1 MGLLELVKKQINIT
15 SDENLKIEYMKA
27 NDIYDILKF
36 LKEDFEDFILVK
48 RDLVLNETDLIS
60 CYKGIVFT
68 TKPKTLNSF
77 DAVKKLEENKNIKV
91 VELKNIGLN
100 FISCGEILYA
110 FSEIQPDSEFPNVLK
125 IYPVHKKIF
134 EENISA
140 QNNNN
145 NINIE
150 ISDNAITKKFNHKTN
165 IQTAIQN
172 ENHEIESREKR
183 EKKLILKELFRIFNE
198 EFTVVRIE
206 FWGDIE
212 DKKIGLT
219 RFYNCHGI
227 SKGRLMGSW
236 KLFDKDQLNTILDKG
251 LKKKIIDALSK
262 EFSISLGVSYGKII
276 HNKDKEDFKKRAED
290 IEKDYLDYLR
300 GINKN
305 NTIGNIKIRVAF
317 NPEEAVN
324 SSRNQLSKYLKGLKP
339 NISEF
344 ERIKYNYDVDKFVKE
359 AFADIDTNDFASK
372 VILKKIFTNFTED
385 QWEDDNFI
393 EVIKDA
399 CGNEKNRKFFSEE
412 FSAKFNQLIKRL
424 DYKNK
429 NSNKHS

>member
-27 NDIYDILKF
+27 NDISDILKF

-48 RDLVLNETDLIS
+48 RDLALNETDLIS

-110 FSEIQPDSEFPNVLK
+110 FSEIQPDSEIPNVLK

-150 ISDNAITKKFNHKTN
+150 ISDNAITKKFSHKPN
-165 IQTAIQN
+165 IQTEIQN
-172 ENHEIESREKR
+172 ENHKIESREKR

-251 LKKKIIDALSK
+251 TLDCVLCGDNSVPNAAKMMGEMYRLLAPGGHYMVIT
-262 EFSISLGVSYGKII
+262 YG
-276 HNKDKEDFKKRAED
+276 D
-290 IEKDYLDYLR
+290 
-300 GINKN
+300 
-305 NTIGNIKIRVAF
+305 
-317 NPEEAVN
+317 PEV
-324 SSRNQLSKYLKGLKP
+324 RKKYLETQQWASLT
-339 NISEF
+339 
-344 ERIKYNYDVDKFVKE
+344 VDKLAKPSAAVSATLNADENDVK
-359 AFADIDTNDFASK
+359 
-372 VILKKIFTNFTED
+372 NFHYIYTM
-385 QWEDDNFI
+385 
-393 EVIKDA
+393 
-399 CGNEKNRKFFSEE
+399 
-412 FSAKFNQLIKRL
+412 AKPK
-424 DYKNK
+424 
-429 NSNKHS
+429 